1 MKINTSRTETFSDS
15 VMAIVIT
22 IMTLALFPE
31 ITGETSDRD
40 LFLLLEKLLPRFIA
54 YILSFVMIGIFWIN
68 HHHMFH
74 LLEKTDEPL
83 LFQNLHFLFWL
94 SLIPMATEILGTRPF
109 LSYSSVVYG
118 FVMLMTTLAFTIMRI
133 HASKKGLVHT
143 DENPALTRKIQKLS
157 IKAKTKSM
165 IGTAAYLLSLPLALV
180 SVYGSFLCFIIPPII
195 FFIPDGIDDDVL
207 AEKIAKKN

>member
-1 MKINTSRTETFSDS
+1 MKINTSRTETFSDG